1 MCYCVT
7 LLGSH
12 YKRINNSFMP
22 KPKNTILFLL
32 PWIIILLIFWLF
44 PLVYSFILSFTK
56 YTVLSGRAEWIG
68 LSNYLKL
75 LKDPDFWTAL
85 KNTSFFVFG
94 TIPFTTVF
102 ALILALLVNQKI
114 PLRGFFRAGF
124 FVPSITSLVVISLVF
139 IHLYAKDGYFNFLLN
154 LLNLPAPDKGFLFS
168 EKTALLSIMFM
179 DVWIATGYYMLLFL
193 AALQAIPTEL
203 YEISDTFGANFF
215 QKFRFVTLPHLRPM
229 FLFVIVINTIKSF
242 QIFIEV
248 FVMTKGGPLN
258 STLTLVYL
266 VYEEGLYKF
275 NFGYASAVA
284 YCLFFII
291 MLFSILQMKSFG
303 LGRGIED

>member
-1 MCYCVT
+1 
-7 LLGSH
+7 
-12 YKRINNSFMP
+12 MP

-32 PWIIILLIFWLF
+32 PWIIILLLFWFF
-44 PLVYSFILSFTK
+44 PLVYSFILSFTQ
-56 YTVLSGRAEWIG
+56 YTVLSGRAEWVG
-68 LSNYLKL
+68 LSNYLRL

-94 TIPFTTVF
+94 TIPFTTFF
-102 ALILALLVNQKI
+102 ALVLALLVNQKI
-114 PLRGFFRAGF
+114 PLRGFLRAGF

-154 LLNLPAPDKGFLFS
+154 ILNLPAPDKGFLFS

-215 QKFRFVTLPHLRPM
+215 QKFRFVTLPYLRPM

-258 STLTLVYL
+258 STLTMVYL

-284 YCLFFII
+284 YCLLFII
-291 MLFSILQMKSFG
+291 MVFSILQMKSFG
-303 LGRGIED
+303 LGKGIED

>member
-1 MCYCVT
+1 
-7 LLGSH
+7 
-12 YKRINNSFMP
+12 MP

>member
-1 MCYCVT
+1 
-7 LLGSH
+7 
-12 YKRINNSFMP
+12 MP

-32 PWIIILLIFWLF
+32 PWILILLLFWLF

-56 YTVLSGRAEWIG
+56 YTVLSGRAEWVG
-68 LSNYLKL
+68 LSNYLRL
-75 LKDPDFWTAL
+75 LKDPDFWIAL

-94 TIPFTTVF
+94 TIPFTTFF
-102 ALILALLVNQKI
+102 ALVLALLVNQKI
-114 PLRGFFRAGF
+114 PLRGFLRAGF

-203 YEISDTFGANFF
+203 YEISDTFGANFI

-258 STLTLVYL
+258 STLTMVYL

-291 MLFSILQMKSFG
+291 MVFSILQMKSFG

>member
-1 MCYCVT
+1 
-7 LLGSH
+7 
-12 YKRINNSFMP
+12 MP
-22 KPKNTILFLL
+22 RPKNTILFLL
-32 PWIIILLIFWLF
+32 PWILILLLFWLF

-56 YTVLSGRAEWIG
+56 YTVLSGSAEWVG
-68 LSNYLKL
+68 LSNYLRL

-114 PLRGFFRAGF
+114 PLRGFLRAGF

-258 STLTLVYL
+258 STLTMVYL

-291 MLFSILQMKSFG
+291 MLFSILQMKSFR

>member
-1 MCYCVT
+1 
-7 LLGSH
+7 
-12 YKRINNSFMP
+12 MP

-32 PWIIILLIFWLF
+32 PWIIILLLFWLF

-56 YTVLSGRAEWIG
+56 YSVLSGKAEWVG
-68 LSNYLKL
+68 LLNYLKL

-94 TIPFTTVF
+94 TIPFTTAF
-102 ALILALLVNQKI
+102 ALILAILVNQKI
-114 PLRGFFRAGF
+114 PWRGFMRAGF
-124 FVPSITSLVVISLVF
+124 FIPSITSLVVISLVF
-139 IHLYAKDGYFNFLLN
+139 IHLYARDGYFNFLLN
-154 LLNLPAPDKGFLFS
+154 LLNLPSPEKGFLFS

-193 AALQAIPTEL
+193 AALQAIPVEL

-229 FLFVIVINTIKSF
+229 FLFVILINTIKSF

-258 STLTLVYL
+258 STLTMVYL
-266 VYEEGLYKF
+266 VYDEGLYKF

-284 YCLFFII
+284 YVLFFII
-291 MLFSILQMKSFG
+291 MIFSLLQMKTFG

>member
-1 MCYCVT
+1 
-7 LLGSH
+7 
-12 YKRINNSFMP
+12 MP

-32 PWIIILLIFWLF
+32 PWIIILLLFWFF
-44 PLVYSFILSFTK
+44 PLVYSFILSFTQ
-56 YTVLSGRAEWIG
+56 YTVLSGRAEWVG
-68 LSNYLKL
+68 LSNYLRL

-94 TIPFTTVF
+94 TIPFTTFF
-102 ALILALLVNQKI
+102 ALVLALLVNQKI
-114 PLRGFFRAGF
+114 PLRGFLRAGF

-154 LLNLPAPDKGFLFS
+154 ILNLPAPDKGFLFS

-215 QKFRFVTLPHLRPM
+215 QKFRFVTLPYLRPM

-258 STLTLVYL
+258 STLTMVYL

-291 MLFSILQMKSFG
+291 MVFSILQMKSFG
-303 LGRGIED
+303 LGKGIED